1 MKLRLSWLLTVVL
14 ALLCAQGAVA
24 QHVVSDSI
32 YIPPAFMPKGSVFL
46 PAPPDSVSPE
56 FVEKSGAVESVAPVA
71 AAQQSSARTYLLDGT
86 LAPDRTR
93 GIVIQDHRKTV
104 RK

>member
-1 MKLRLSWLLTVVL
+1 MSLLLTAVL

-32 YIPPAFMPKGSVFL
+32 YIPAAFMPKGSVFL

-56 FVEKSGAVESVAPVA
+56 FVDDM
-71 AAQQSSARTYLLDGT
+71 L
-86 LAPDRTR
+86 
-93 GIVIQDHRKTV
+93 
-104 RK
+104 